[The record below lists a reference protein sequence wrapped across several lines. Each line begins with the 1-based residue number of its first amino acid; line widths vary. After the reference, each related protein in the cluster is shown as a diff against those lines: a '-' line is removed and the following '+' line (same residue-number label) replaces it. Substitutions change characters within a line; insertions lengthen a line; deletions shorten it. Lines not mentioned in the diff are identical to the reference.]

1 LDVEIAAVREELKT
15 LLEKIEGRWAGESE
29 YS

>member
-15 LLEKIEGRWAGESE
+15 HLEKIEGRCAGETE